1 MERKKR
7 KEKCVRPDHG
17 LLLSVSNN
25 SSVATPATHPLVF
38 CCNYCSKKFSS
49 YQGLG
54 GHQNAHKLEREEAK
68 ERSQRK
74 ALGFILVPVG
84 LHDGPGNKASAVVD
98 EEDDAARPRT
108 QDLLSKIG
116 EFSTKD
122 SDPGVDESEL
132 LEVDL
137 TLRL

>member
-7 KEKCVRPDHG
+7 KETCVRPDHG

-25 SSVATPATHPLVF
+25 SSVAEAATHPLVF

-68 ERSQRK
+68 EKSQ
-74 ALGFILVPVG
+74 
-84 LHDGPGNKASAVVD
+84 
-98 EEDDAARPRT
+98 RT
-108 QDLLSKIG
+108 QDLLSKID
-116 EFSTKD
+116 EFSTKN
-122 SDPGVDESEL
+122 SDPVVDESEL